1 MGPRRKPQ
9 TPRRR
14 PSSPAPGPSRQSSSV
29 GLRIERRALCVQG
42 SQTLRRRQKF
52 MWLKEIKTLQKS
64 TDLLFRKKPFSMVVR
79 EICEKFSRGVDFW
92 WQAQALLALQEAAE
106 AFLIHLF
113 EDAYLLSLH
122 AGRVTLFPKD
132 IQLTRRIRG
141 FEGGLP

>member
-1 MGPRRKPQ
+1 MGPRRKPE

-14 PSSPAPGPSRQSSSV
+14 PSSPTPGPSRLSSSV
-29 GLRIERRALCVQG
+29 G

-52 MWLKEIKTLQKS
+52 MWLKEIKTLQKN

-79 EICEKFSRGVDFW
+79 EICWKFSRGVDLW
-92 WQAQALLALQEAAE
+92 WQAHALLALQEAAE
-106 AFLIHLF
+106 AFLVHLF

>member
-29 GLRIERRALCVQG
+29 G

>member
-1 MGPRRKPQ
+1 CIGEQAVSSIPPRILP
-9 TPRRR
+9 PDSCLELL
-14 PSSPAPGPSRQSSSV
+14 PW
-29 GLRIERRALCVQG
+29 LLLMDG